1 MDNKKKEKNIPE
13 IIKNIFLLIRNLLS
27 LPTLISEIIFKD
39 KTGKTQGIKLRIIPP
54 SKARK
59 KK

>member
-54 SKARK
+54 SKANK